1 MQSRYQTAG
10 VIKYPAQI
18 NPDTAFQF
26 CSDEHPTNADY
37 INNKFGGEADYI
49 NNKFGYGG
57 ALPPLDAPRYD
68 LNVSNQVGDG
78 IGTEAFVACQGPK
91 TLQDKIELIYQKN
104 VPYII
109 ARDAPPSPIPLSDV
123 INHHDSYTFQNKR
136 LAGGPSGRSG
146 IPAVIAP
153 PSHSEEYWKTN
164 DFLVRSGIN
173 SEMSTDLTR
182 SGYLIQDVG
191 NNNNLIEPY
200 GAAEIVDNRHH
211 TVSVHTNREGELSV
225 RHGSMIDSPDD
236 DVNQTNSM
244 DGVDVKENF
253 KDTSEPKGMLHLDY
267 TSNLQQQPPSRIKVA
282 KSQCASNN
290 YDVPPTT
297 ACNKE
302 IVTVGPV
309 EHEMINMPYGY
320 DANQLEASNLPSN
333 LPSGDI
339 PRDPVFNT
347 YNKDIF
353 TTTIQPGVYSRT
365 EIVEPLNSNIGIS
378 FPQQFEP
385 VQCEKADDGGVVFVQ
400 KDSRIIP
407 VNQKIDITPPGPDE
421 SNVYDPRFTGYG
433 TNYRA
438 YIDTVTGQ
446 PRFYYDDVM
455 VHRQNN
461 YITRNKLDFTDFGA
475 RNNQINQ
482 KYSNADI
489 RTKAQNAFAD
499 NTINFRTELQTR
511 LLRKVNVNAWQQ
523 KVAPITRASC

>member
-1 MQSRYQTAG
+1 MQNTIPRSSRYQTAG
-10 VIKYPAQI
+10 VITYPVQI
-18 NPDTAFQF
+18 DPESAFQF
-26 CSDEHPTNADY
+26 CSEELRTNADY
-37 INNKFGGEADYI
+37 INNKFGDVPI
-49 NNKFGYGG
+49 
-57 ALPPLDAPRYD
+57 YD
-68 LNVSNQVGDG
+68 LNVSNQVGNG
-78 IGTEAFVACQGPK
+78 IGTESFTACQGPK
-91 TLQDKIELIYQKN
+91 TLQDKIELIYQQK
-104 VPYII
+104 VPYIT
-109 ARDAPPSPIPLSDV
+109 ARNAPPQAIPLSDV
-123 INHHDSYTFQNKR
+123 INHHDSYTFQNKQ
-136 LAGGPSGRSG
+136 LAGGPSARSA

-182 SGYLIQDVG
+182 SGYLVQDI
-191 NNNNLIEPY
+191 NNNNRVIEPY
-200 GAAEIVDNRHH
+200 KADEIVRHIANQTVASHGSDHPQRH
-211 TVSVHTNREGELSV
+211 TEESSI
-225 RHGSMIDSPDD
+225 RHGSMIDGPDSSIQ
-236 DVNQTNSM
+236 QTN
-244 DGVDVKENF
+244 GADVERAYVIENF
-253 KDTSEPKGMLHLDY
+253 EEQADKATEKLQFKY
-267 TSNLQQQPPSRIKVA
+267 TSNLQQQPSSKIKVPIA
-282 KSQCASNN
+282 QCTSNN
-290 YDVPPTT
+290 YDIPPKKRCT
-297 ACNKE
+297 KE
-302 IVTVGPV
+302 IVTVGPS
-309 EHEMINMPYGY
+309 EEEMINMPYGY
-320 DANQLEASNLPSN
+320 NPNQLETSNLPSN
-333 LPSGDI
+333 LPMGDI
-339 PRDPVFNT
+339 ARNPVFNT

-385 VQCEKADDGGVVFVQ
+385 VQCEEADDGGVVFIQ

-407 VNQKIDITPPGPDE
+407 VNQKVDITPPGPDE
-421 SNVYDPRFTGYG
+421 STVYDPRFTGYG

-461 YITRNKLDFTDFGA
+461 YVTRNKLDFTDFGP

-482 KYSNADI
+482 QYSNAEVRD
-489 RTKAQNAFAD
+489 KAQNAFAD